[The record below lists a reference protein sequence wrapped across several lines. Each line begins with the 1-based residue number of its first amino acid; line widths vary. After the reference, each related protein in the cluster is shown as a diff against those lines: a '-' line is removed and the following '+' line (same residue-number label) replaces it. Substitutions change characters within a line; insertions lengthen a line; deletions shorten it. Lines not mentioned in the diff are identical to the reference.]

1 VNGET
6 IQLGHGNGGRMM
18 AGLISD
24 LFRRHFANPF
34 LNPLDDG
41 ALLPEL
47 EPGQRLSFST
57 DSFVVDP
64 LFFPGGCIGELA
76 VNGTVNDLCMCGSQP
91 RWLSA
96 GFIIEEGLPLE
107 DLDRIAAAMAEAAAR
122 VGVQIVTGDTK
133 VVEKGKAD
141 KLFIN
146 TSGIGVI
153 AHGLTLGS
161 RHLQPGDRLIISG
174 TLGDHGIA
182 ILSRRQNLGFSTA
195 LLSDTAPLH
204 ELTALLLSECGEAV
218 HALRDPTRGGLAAT
232 CHEFARGSSL
242 EIRLEEKA
250 LPVRPDVAAACGL
263 LGLDPLYIAN
273 EGKLVAAI
281 AGEAAESAVAAL
293 RSHPLSRDAAV
304 IGEVKKG
311 EAGLVA
317 LHTSLGAW
325 RLVDLPAG
333 ELLPRIC

>member
-1 VNGET
+1 MNGET

-18 AGLISD
+18 AGLISQ
-24 LFRRHFANPF
+24 LFRRHFANP
-34 LNPLDDG
+34 LLDPLDDG
-41 ALLPEL
+41 AVLPPA
-47 EPGQRLSFST
+47 EPGQRLAFAT

-64 LFFPGGCIGELA
+64 LFFPGGSIGELA
-76 VNGTVNDLCMCGSQP
+76 VNGTVNDLCMCGSEP

-96 GFIIEEGLPLE
+96 GFILEEGLLLA
-107 DLDRIAAAMAEAAAR
+107 DLDRIAAAMAAAAAR
-122 VGVQIVTGDTK
+122 AGVQIVTGDTK

-141 KLFIN
+141 QLFIN

-153 AHGLTLGS
+153 AHTLTLGS
-161 RHLQPGDRLIISG
+161 RHLQPGDRLILSG
-174 TLGDHGIA
+174 TLGDHGVA
-182 ILSRRQNLGFSTA
+182 ILSRRRNLGFATA

-204 ELTALLLSECGEAV
+204 ELTALLLEHCGEAL

-232 CHEFARGSSL
+232 CHEFAGGSNL
-242 EIRLEEKA
+242 EIRLEEQA
-250 LPVRPDVAAACGL
+250 LPVRPEVAAACGL

-273 EGKLVAAI
+273 EGKLVAAV
-281 AGEAAESAVAAL
+281 AAEAAGAAVTAL
-293 RSHPLSRDAAV
+293 RSHPLGRDAAV
-304 IGEVKKG
+304 IGEVRKG

-317 LHTSLGAW
+317 LHTLLGAW